1 MPKIC
6 EIYQRLEDSE
16 SGKQFGISWWGGWRM
31 ECWQCDAMFYVAS
44 GVARGWR
51 LWVCVEVM
59 LVAMLHVTSKMV
71 CIVMVRAF

>member
-1 MPKIC
+1 
-6 EIYQRLEDSE
+6 
-16 SGKQFGISWWGGWRM
+16 
-31 ECWQCDAMFYVAS
+31 MFYVAS